1 MPTSTRRKLL
11 RIDLT
16 EGRAVAEEISA
27 ELDAFI
33 GGIGIGTKILLDE
46 VPVGTDA
53 LAPENKLIF
62 SVGPLTGTRAPM
74 FPQTC
79 VVSKSPLSGTI
90 LNTYAGGALGP
101 EIKQAGYD
109 ALVFEGSAAE
119 PIIVLIDGRDVS
131 FHPATELTGLGTSE
145 TAHRVRRTISL
156 PEAKVVSIGLAGEKL
171 VRYAS
176 AVVDHRVFGRGG
188 AGAVMGAKN
197 LKAIAVYGERP
208 IPVHDSNRFNEAV
221 EEAIALIQNELDNEF
236 SLLGMFSRNGTG
248 TGMGLVNERRSL
260 ATRNHRY
267 GFFEQAE
274 KIDGFAYSKA
284 YPTRPISCY
293 GCPVHCGMLRH
304 VTDGPLKGLFSRG
317 PEYETMYAL
326 GSNLSLHDHE
336 ALLHAN
342 ELCDKYGIDTLTTGS
357 VLGLVLE
364 AAENGLVDNGK
375 DLQFGDPTSILG
387 LIEKIAHREG
397 IGDMLA
403 EGPARAAKELG
414 GDAPAYA
421 MQIKNS
427 GYAAWMPRRMK
438 GTGLSFATANRGAC
452 HKRAPIGAEIMGFVD
467 GTSTENK
474 AAMVKEIQDKVNAY
488 FTLVSCRFA
497 EFILPPEILL
507 GMLDGATGQKLDTEQ
522 FMRVGERIWNL
533 ERVFNVAEGF
543 RREDDAFPKREFEA
557 IEGEETNEPQMTR
570 EEAECM
576 LDEYYALRCWDN
588 SGVPTSEGLANLDLT
603 AYASRLETDPS
614 MV

>member
-342 ELCDKYGIDTLTTGS
+342 ELCDQYGIDTLTTGS

-375 DLQFGDPTSILG
+375 DLQFGDPASILG

-543 RREDDAFPKREFEA
+543 RREDDVFPKREFEA
-557 IEGEETNEPQMTR
+557 IEGEETKEPQMTR
-570 EEAECM
+570 EEAEFM

-588 SGVPTSEGLANLDLT
+588 TGVPTSEGLANLDLT

>member
-342 ELCDKYGIDTLTTGS
+342 ELCDQYGIDTLTTGS

-375 DLQFGDPTSILG
+375 DLQFGDPATILG

-543 RREDDAFPKREFEA
+543 RREDDVFPKREFEA
-557 IEGEETNEPQMTR
+557 IEGEETKEPQMTR
-570 EEAECM
+570 EEAEFM

>member
-53 LAPENKLIF
+53 LAPENKIIF

-342 ELCDKYGIDTLTTGS
+342 ELCDQYGIDTLTTGS

-375 DLQFGDPTSILG
+375 DLQFGDPATILG

-474 AAMVKEIQDKVNAY
+474 AAMVKDIQDKVNAY

-543 RREDDAFPKREFEA
+543 RREDDVFPKREFEA
-557 IEGEETNEPQMTR
+557 IEGEETKEPQMTR
-570 EEAECM
+570 EEAEFM

>member
-53 LAPENKLIF
+53 LAPENKIIF

-342 ELCDKYGIDTLTTGS
+342 ELCDQYGIDTLTTGS

-375 DLQFGDPTSILG
+375 DLQFGDPASILG

-414 GDAPAYA
+414 GDAPADA

-474 AAMVKEIQDKVNAY
+474 AAMVKDIQDKVNAY

-543 RREDDAFPKREFEA
+543 RREDDVFPKREFEA
-557 IEGEETNEPQMTR
+557 IEGEETKEPQMTR
-570 EEAECM
+570 EEAEFM

>member
-342 ELCDKYGIDTLTTGS
+342 ELCDQYGIDTLTTGS

-375 DLQFGDPTSILG
+375 DLQFGDPASILG

-543 RREDDAFPKREFEA
+543 RREDDVFPKREFEA
-557 IEGEETNEPQMTR
+557 IEGEETKEPQMTR
-570 EEAECM
+570 EEAEFM

>member
-342 ELCDKYGIDTLTTGS
+342 ELCDQYGIDTLTTGS

-375 DLQFGDPTSILG
+375 DLQFGDPASILG

-474 AAMVKEIQDKVNAY
+474 AAMVKDIQDKVNAY

-543 RREDDAFPKREFEA
+543 RREDDVFPKREFEA
-557 IEGEETNEPQMTR
+557 IEGEETKEPQMTR
-570 EEAECM
+570 EEAEFM

-588 SGVPTSEGLANLDLT
+588 TGVPTSEGLANLDLT